1 MLDVKGKRVVVIGLG
16 ISGIA
21 ACKMLVARGA
31 KVVGTDSRA
40 NIAPIEGV
48 ELALGGHEA
57 ARLSD
62 ADLIVVSPGVPMF
75 PLLADAERA
84 GVKIWGEV
92 ELAVQA
98 LPDPKPPVIAI
109 GGTNGKSTT
118 TSLIGELLEAAGK
131 KVFTGGNLG
140 EPLAAHADE
149 RFDLVVLEVSSFQM
163 ERVESFQPKVSVLLN
178 ITPDH
183 LDRYPSEQ
191 AYADAK
197 GNSFVRQHKDD
208 FAVVPV
214 DDETCIAQAKRGNG
228 KVITFGPGGDIQ
240 VTEDAIIDGEHA
252 YPRSAIALQG
262 GHNALNV
269 AAALAAVRPFSIPRE
284 VVAKVLADF
293 KGLAHRMAF
302 VRSRNGARY
311 YDDSKGTNVGASV
324 TAVLGMREPKVVL
337 IAGGKDKG
345 GSYGPLADAMRTR
358 GRAAVLIGE
367 ATPLIAKAL
376 EGVVPVET
384 ATDMADAVRRAA
396 ALACS
401 GDAVLLSPA
410 CSSFDM
416 FKDYKERG
424 DVFVRAVQEL
434 P

>member
-1 MLDVKGKRVVVIGLG
+1 
-16 ISGIA
+16 
-21 ACKMLVARGA
+21 
-31 KVVGTDSRA
+31 
-40 NIAPIEGV
+40 
-48 ELALGGHEA
+48 
-57 ARLSD
+57 
-62 ADLIVVSPGVPMF
+62 
-75 PLLADAERA
+75 
-84 GVKIWGEV
+84 
-92 ELAVQA
+92 
-98 LPDPKPPVIAI
+98 
-109 GGTNGKSTT
+109 
-118 TSLIGELLEAAGK
+118 
-131 KVFTGGNLG
+131 
-140 EPLAAHADE
+140 
-149 RFDLVVLEVSSFQM
+149 
-163 ERVESFQPKVSVLLN
+163 
-178 ITPDH
+178 
-183 LDRYPSEQ
+183 
-191 AYADAK
+191 
-197 GNSFVRQHKDD
+197 
-208 FAVVPV
+208 
-214 DDETCIAQAKRGNG
+214 
-228 KVITFGPGGDIQ
+228 
-240 VTEDAIIDGEHA
+240 
-252 YPRSAIALQG
+252 
-262 GHNALNV
+262 
-269 AAALAAVRPFSIPRE
+269 

-337 IAGGKDKG
+337 IAGGKDTG

>member
-1 MLDVKGKRVVVIGLG
+1 MNLEGKRVVVIGLG

-21 ACKMLVARGA
+21 ACKMLVERGA
-31 KVVGTDSRA
+31 KVVGTDA
-40 NIAPIEGV
+40 KTTVAPISGV
-48 ELALGGHEA
+48 ELVLGGHDA
-57 ARLSD
+57 AKLES

-75 PLLADAERA
+75 PQLVAAEKA
-84 GVKIWGEV
+84 GVPIWGEV
-92 ELAVQA
+92 ELAVRA

-109 GGTNGKSTT
+109 GGTNGKSTVT
-118 TSLIGELLEAAGK
+118 TLVGEILERAGK

-140 EPLAAHADE
+140 EPLAAHANE
-149 RFDLVVLEVSSFQM
+149 KFDVVVLEVSSFQM
-163 ERVESFQPKVSVLLN
+163 ERVDQFQPKVSVLLN

-197 GNSFVRQHKDD
+197 GNSFIKQDKHDV
-208 FAVVPV
+208 AVVPV
-214 DDETCIAQAKRGNG
+214 NDEVCLAQAKRGQGN
-228 KVITFGPGGDIQ
+228 VVTFGPGGDID
-240 VTEDAIIDGEHA
+240 VHADAVVDGDVA
-252 YPRSAIALQG
+252 YPRSAIGLQG

-269 AAALAAVRPFSIPRE
+269 AAALAAVKPFGIDRKT
-284 VVAKVLADF
+284 VAAVLADF

-302 VRSRNGARY
+302 VRDHNGVRY

-324 TAVLGMREPKVVL
+324 TAVLGMAEPKVVL

-345 GSYGPLADAMRTR
+345 GSYGPLADAMKAR

-367 ATPLIAKAL
+367 ATPLIADAL
-376 EGVVPVET
+376 QGVVHFEAAKTMKEAVEI
-384 ATDMADAVRRAA
+384 AA
-396 ALACS
+396 RLAQR

-416 FKDYKERG
+416 YRDYKERG
-424 DVFVRAVQEL
+424 DVFVHAVTEL